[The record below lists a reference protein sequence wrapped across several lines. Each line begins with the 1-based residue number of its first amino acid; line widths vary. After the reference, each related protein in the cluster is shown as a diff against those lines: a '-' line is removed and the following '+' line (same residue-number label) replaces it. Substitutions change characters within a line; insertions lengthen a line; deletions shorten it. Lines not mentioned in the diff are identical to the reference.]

1 MLQSCRLLRG
11 PLEGRVSYLFCP
23 RRTSVADL
31 TAEDAS
37 PPRRVAQI
45 YEAVALESVSLF
57 YLHQSLSDLVSLRVE
72 IRERGR
78 ILESRIETPNL
89 VFRTFF
95 VITKLVPTKRDG
107 QLSIQRQRKLLLVVL
122 QI

>member
-1 MLQSCRLLRG
+1 M
-11 PLEGRVSYLFCP
+11 
-23 RRTSVADL
+23 SVADL

-37 PPRRVAQI
+37 PPRGVAQI

-72 IRERGR
+72 IREAGR

-95 VITKLVPTKRDG
+95 VITKLVPTKQYG
-107 QLSIQRQRKLLLVVL
+107 
-122 QI
+122 